1 MLGVVGVMVVPFSF
15 EVNVCPMLMTPS
27 NVVGP
32 ASQWNTTTNDL
43 RLSLSLSL
51 SCMAVT
57 GGQLKRNVSLKR
69 QLASRDI
76 ARISGFQMFA
86 GDVAQFSSSAQL
98 ARSVRKSARI
108 GRQTPRY
115 LVAANDVET

>member
-1 MLGVVGVMVVPFSF
+1 MEHDNERLK
-15 EVNVCPMLMTPS
+15 T
-27 NVVGP
+27 
-32 ASQWNTTTNDL
+32 
-43 RLSLSLSL
+43 LSLSLSFMHGRHRR
-51 SCMAVT
+51 SIEMECFIKT
-57 GGQLKRNVSLKR
+57 TI
-69 QLASRDI
+69 ASRDI